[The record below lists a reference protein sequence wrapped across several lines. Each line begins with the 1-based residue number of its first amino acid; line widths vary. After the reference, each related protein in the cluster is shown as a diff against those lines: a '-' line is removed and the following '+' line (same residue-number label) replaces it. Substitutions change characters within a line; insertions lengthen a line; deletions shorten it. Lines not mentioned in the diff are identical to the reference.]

1 MKWSLGQTKI
11 NDDISLEIHSTEFQF
26 NVKCNINFF
35 VSVLMYVRPIMASL
49 RRRVNI
55 VVSSNANWE
64 NIFSGSGT
72 GDWENNHV
80 WAYENVGWTV

>member
-1 MKWSLGQTKI
+1 MSSVTLT
-11 NDDISLEIHSTEFQF
+11 
-26 NVKCNINFF
+26 FF

-55 VVSSNANWE
+55 VVSFNANWE

-72 GDWENNHV
+72 GNWENNHV
-80 WAYENVGWTV
+80 